1 MVNNAK
7 ITIAD
12 PVVLPV
18 IWNRLQTMVKICG
31 ERVMYSAQSPLMALA
46 RDLGPALM
54 SPEGDLVSTSDF
66 LPHHIFMSEIPT
78 KNILKK
84 FGKLEKGDAVVAN
97 DSHIIQAGH
106 MLDWV
111 TVVPIYYKDE
121 LVFYTHFKGHMLD
134 SGGAYSGGYFPG
146 TYDCYGEALNIPPL
160 KIYKKG
166 VLNEDVKELI
176 LNNNRTPAAVWAD
189 FELIRSSLLTM
200 ENDICQLIDQY
211 GLDQVK
217 ACVKEMIHRVE
228 MGTRKQ
234 IKQIPEGVYH
244 GDAAVDWDGTT
255 PNKQIWIRVKLTVK
269 GDEMTFDYSDSD
281 DQAEFINSPLG
292 LTYACTFQ
300 SVFWVFD
307 ASMPPNHGSFI
318 PIHIIA
324 PAGKVVNPTRP
335 HTYGGCGCSAG
346 TQISEACSHALAQAI
361 PELAMA
367 DWSTH
372 FACNASGRLPTID
385 PRTGRQREYF
395 QAPFVEEGGNGA
407 LKGFDGWDGVGPGGS
422 SGVIRRGSVEEQELA
437 YPVRWDVAEMF
448 TDSEGAGEFIGA
460 RGVYGERVC
469 TAAPP
474 ARTILQT
481 GDVMG
486 DTYPC
491 FGVAGAPPL
500 PLNTLRMIRT
510 KTGKKEV
517 IKAIDLY
524 EVFEGDRLCTQCY
537 GGGGWGDPLNRDPEK
552 VKFNAIEGLLSLS
565 KAKKVYGVVLTQSD
579 QENPETTQIDIK
591 ATERLRKKLKA
602 EKSKK

>member
-1 MVNNAK
+1 MVNNSK
-7 ITIAD
+7 VTIAD

-18 IWNRLQTMVKICG
+18 VWNRLQTNVKICG
-31 ERVMYSAQSPLMALA
+31 ERVMYSAQSPLMGLA

-54 SPEGDLVSTSDF
+54 SPEGNLVCASDF
-66 LPHHIFMSEIPT
+66 LPHHIFVAEIPQ
-78 KNILKK
+78 KNILRRL
-84 FGKLEKGDAVVAN
+84 GKLEKGDAVVAN
-97 DSHIIQAGH
+97 DSHIIQSGH
-106 MLDWV
+106 MLDWT
-111 TVVPIYYKDE
+111 TVIPIYYQDE
-121 LVFYTHFKGHMLD
+121 LVFYGHFRGHMLD

-160 KIYKKG
+160 KMYKKG
-166 VLNEDVKELI
+166 VLNEDVRELI
-176 LNNNRTPAAVWAD
+176 LNNNRTPVAVWAD
-189 FELIRSSLLTM
+189 YELIRNSLLKM
-200 ENDICQLIDQY
+200 QDDVCQLIDQY

-217 ACVKEMIHRVE
+217 ACVNEMIRRVE
-228 MGTRKQ
+228 VATRKQ
-234 IKQIPEGVYH
+234 IKQIPEGVYY
-244 GDAAVDWDGTT
+244 GEAAVDWDGTH
-255 PNKQIWIRVKLTVK
+255 PNKQIWVRVKLTVK

-281 DQAEFINSPLG
+281 EQAEFVNAPLG

-307 ASMPPNHGSFI
+307 ASMPPNHGAFI

-324 PAGKVVNPTRP
+324 PSGKVVNPTRP

-346 TQISEACSHALAQAI
+346 TQITEACSHALAQAI
-361 PELAMA
+361 PEFAMG

-385 PRTGRQREYF
+385 PRTGRPREYF
-395 QAPFVEEGGNGA
+395 QAPFIEEGGNGA

-437 YPVRWDVAEMF
+437 YPVRFDTIELMP
-448 TDSEGAGEFIGA
+448 DSEGAGEFTGA
-460 RGVYGERVC
+460 RGTYGERVC

-474 ARTILQT
+474 ARTFLQT

-500 PLNTLRMIRT
+500 PLNTLRLIRAS
-510 KTGKKEV
+510 TGQKEV

-524 EVFEGDRLCTQCY
+524 ELYEGDRLCTQCY
-537 GGGGWGDPLNRDPEK
+537 GGGGWGNPLNRDPEK
-552 VKFNAIEGLLSLS
+552 VKFNANEGLLSFER
-565 KAKKVYGVVLTQSD
+565 AKDVYGVILTRMD
-579 QENPETTQIDIK
+579 NENPETFEIDYQ
-591 ATERLRKKLKA
+591 ATAELRKKLQA
-602 EKSKK
+602 EKAGK